1 MNFRFPFYPFTVIGM
16 ALIGMTLIT
25 NCNQNVNS
33 DQNNKM
39 QKPENMDSE
48 KLIIGTYTGSGSDA
62 SQGIYLVTRDK
73 ETGLLS
79 FDSLLVEI
87 ENPTFQAITSDGRFL
102 FSVSETSNKGGTV
115 YSYAIQPDRSLKV
128 INSQPT
134 LGKSACHV
142 AVNEEQTMLFV
153 ANYTSGVF
161 TYYHL
166 SPHGEISEPVEH
178 YEYEGSGPHP
188 NQNRSHPHQA
198 MISPDQK
205 YVYVPDLGTDQ
216 IHMYLIEPYTG
227 KLKPLNPAAYV
238 LPPGSGPRHMTF
250 HPSKPYAYVINE
262 LGNTI
267 QAMLYDEKTG
277 LLSDIGIY
285 STLPEDFNEVSYCA
299 DIHISPDGKYLYG
312 SNRGHNSL
320 VIFKI
325 IQDSGKLERVG
336 FSSVHGDWPRN
347 FYISHDGKF
356 VYVGNQKTGNIAV
369 FSRDFES
376 GQLQLIDSTFSD
388 TFSPVCIN
396 RISNF

>member
-1 MNFRFPFYPFTVIGM
+1 
-16 ALIGMTLIT
+16 
-25 NCNQNVNS
+25 
-33 DQNNKM
+33 
-39 QKPENMDSE
+39 
-48 KLIIGTYTGSGSDA
+48 TGSGSDA

-153 ANYTSGVF
+153 ANYTSGAF
-161 TYYHL
+161 TYYQL
-166 SPHGEISEPVEH
+166 SRHCEISEPVEH

-216 IHMYLIEPYTG
+216 IHMYLIE
-227 KLKPLNPAAYV
+227 
-238 LPPGSGPRHMTF
+238 
-250 HPSKPYAYVINE
+250 
-262 LGNTI
+262 
-267 QAMLYDEKTG
+267 
-277 LLSDIGIY
+277 
-285 STLPEDFNEVSYCA
+285 
-299 DIHISPDGKYLYG
+299 
-312 SNRGHNSL
+312 
-320 VIFKI
+320 
-325 IQDSGKLERVG
+325 
-336 FSSVHGDWPRN
+336 
-347 FYISHDGKF
+347 
-356 VYVGNQKTGNIAV
+356 
-369 FSRDFES
+369 
-376 GQLQLIDSTFSD
+376 
-388 TFSPVCIN
+388 
-396 RISNF
+396 

>member
-1 MNFRFPFYPFTVIGM
+1 
-16 ALIGMTLIT
+16 

-153 ANYTSGVF
+153 A
-161 TYYHL
+161 
-166 SPHGEISEPVEH
+166 
-178 YEYEGSGPHP
+178 
-188 NQNRSHPHQA
+188 
-198 MISPDQK
+198 
-205 YVYVPDLGTDQ
+205 
-216 IHMYLIEPYTG
+216 
-227 KLKPLNPAAYV
+227 
-238 LPPGSGPRHMTF
+238 
-250 HPSKPYAYVINE
+250 
-262 LGNTI
+262 
-267 QAMLYDEKTG
+267 
-277 LLSDIGIY
+277 
-285 STLPEDFNEVSYCA
+285 
-299 DIHISPDGKYLYG
+299 
-312 SNRGHNSL
+312 
-320 VIFKI
+320 
-325 IQDSGKLERVG
+325 
-336 FSSVHGDWPRN
+336 
-347 FYISHDGKF
+347 
-356 VYVGNQKTGNIAV
+356 
-369 FSRDFES
+369 
-376 GQLQLIDSTFSD
+376 
-388 TFSPVCIN
+388 
-396 RISNF
+396 